1 MEPDNTNKSTAT
13 RTSQIISDVLSPLLI
28 PTYAYT
34 IMMWLTPLVILPE
47 RTRLV
52 TMAVIALITAAV
64 PTAAILSLRRLGRIS
79 DIAISDP
86 RQRIIPFSL
95 ALLCYIAAAW
105 YTHSVHAP
113 WWVSRFFIGAG
124 VAVAIAMA
132 VTLRW
137 KISAHATAI
146 AGMTGMIIWLAFRH
160 LLLLQPMIVIT
171 VAIMLCGVVCSCR
184 LVLRRHTFAQVGAG
198 FLLGLSCVIAVMLF

>member
-1 MEPDNTNKSTAT
+1 MEPEQTNKPAAT
-13 RTSQIISDVLSPLLI
+13 RTAQIISDVLSPLLI

-52 TMAVIALITAAV
+52 TMAVIALITAVA

-79 DIAISDP
+79 DIAISE
-86 RQRIIPFSL
+86 RRERIIPFCL
-95 ALLCYIAAAW
+95 ALLCYLAAAW
-105 YTHSVHAP
+105 YTHSIHAP
-113 WWVSRFFIGAG
+113 WWVSRFFLG
-124 VAVAIAMA
+124 VGLAVAIAMA

-160 LLLLQPMIVIT
+160 FLLLQPMIIIT
-171 VAIMLCGVVCSCR
+171 VAIMLCGVVSSCR
-184 LVLRRHTFAQVGAG
+184 LILHRHTFAQVGAG
-198 FLLGLSCVIAVMLF
+198 FLLGLMSVVAVMLF